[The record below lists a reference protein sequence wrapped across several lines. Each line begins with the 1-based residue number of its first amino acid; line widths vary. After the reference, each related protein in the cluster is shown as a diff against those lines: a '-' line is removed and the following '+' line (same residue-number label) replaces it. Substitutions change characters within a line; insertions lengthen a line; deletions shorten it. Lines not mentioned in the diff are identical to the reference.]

1 MKVLLNVKLY
11 NGRYDCYMK
20 MRCRITNI
28 CSRFVKPGATVAEFD
43 KICEVQ
49 SDKASVEISSRYAG
63 KIVKVHYNQNEIAKV
78 GAPLVDIEVDDDSSE
93 EATLTESS
101 SDKSNHD
108 LSKRSPYAST
118 WETPSVR
125 RLLHEYGLD
134 ITQVNGSGKHG
145 RVLKGDVLSHVKRAS
160 LIKRGS
166 VYLLFNTKKSE
177 MLK

>member
-1 MKVLLNVKLY
+1 MKIH
-11 NGRYDCYMK
+11 
-20 MRCRITNI
+20 CRITNI

-101 SDKSNHD
+101 SDKSSHD

-125 RLLHEYGLD
+125 RLLHEYGLN

-145 RVLKGDVLSHVKRAS
+145 RVLKGDVLSHIKRAS

-166 VYLLFNTKKSE
+166 VYLIFNTKSQKC
-177 MLK
+177 LNTFI